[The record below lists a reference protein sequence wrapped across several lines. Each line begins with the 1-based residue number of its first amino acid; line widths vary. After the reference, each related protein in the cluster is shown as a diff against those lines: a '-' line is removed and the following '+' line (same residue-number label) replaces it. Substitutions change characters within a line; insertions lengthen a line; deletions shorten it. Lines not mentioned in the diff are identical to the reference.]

1 MHLFSWAQQFHLHW
15 LFPGTSCEMSLFHCY
30 LVDDVDLQVEE
41 LTTLLFIILAI
52 NLSMV
57 WLNIGSLMA

>member
-1 MHLFSWAQQFHLHW
+1 
-15 LFPGTSCEMSLFHCY
+15 MSLFHCY